1 MTAILQRSDA
11 KEVASLWAAFQSRVE
26 TAHHEYDQ
34 LDLST
39 HLYALVDTRGLP
51 DLREALGRLG
61 SIPFSALW
69 DGTDLSAFRDIAPLL
84 IKVDLGAA
92 DADVPRQLLKRLWRF
107 SNGGFMVTWIWT
119 PHGLEELADH
129 FRGYCEYT
137 LSDRRAF
144 YLHFY
149 DNRILERLRLTW
161 TQDEWTRF
169 ASVAF
174 EIWYRNRS
182 GEDGSWSADTLSQP
196 GGEAP
201 LQLSDEQHL
210 RLHSLGYA
218 DKVAMQLT
226 EVYGVLLEHLSSD
239 ALYLAVHTQIERATR
254 YGVRDELDMLWYVA
268 KGLLVSPQ
276 FDEHPLIHP
285 KLLAASYGRI
295 SFPEALSLVGDACRE
310 DFKKVETI

>member
-1 MTAILQRSDA
+1 MTAIAQQLDA
-11 KEVASLWAAFQSRVE
+11 KEVDSPWAAFQSRVE
-26 TAHHEYDQ
+26 AARHRYDE
-34 LDLST
+34 LDLPT

-51 DLREALGRLG
+51 DLREALERLD
-61 SIPFSALW
+61 SIPFAALW
-69 DGTDLSAFRDIAPLL
+69 DGTDLSAFKDIAPLL
-84 IKVDLGAA
+84 IKIDLGAT
-92 DADVPRQLLKRLWRF
+92 DADMPRQLLKRLWRF
-107 SNGGFMVTWIWT
+107 SDERLMVTWIWT

-137 LSDRRAF
+137 LPDRRAF

-182 GEDGSWSADTLSQP
+182 GEDSAWSGDTLSQP
-196 GGEAP
+196 SGAAP
-201 LQLSDEQHL
+201 LQLSDEQQL
-210 RLHSLGYA
+210 RLHTLGYA

-239 ALYLAVHTQIERATR
+239 ALYLAVHTQVERAR
-254 YGVRDELDMLWYVA
+254 RHGVRDELDMLWYVA

-276 FDEHPLIHP
+276 FDEHPTIRKGLES
-285 KLLAASYGRI
+285 ARYGDI
-295 SFPEALSLVGDACRE
+295 TFSEVLSQVS
-310 DFKKVETI
+310 ETLSGEQAGHRAM